1 MSKDIKL
8 EQIETYTSKYENDV
22 FAKAMRHA
30 LNKNSITTIANV
42 QEASSK
48 TQCQFSIDI
57 KTMSAVSQEASGR
70 CWLFAG
76 LNVLREEV
84 AKKCK
89 IKEFELSQNYV
100 AFYDK
105 LEKINYTMESCI
117 KLKDQPIDDRTL
129 TWVLQTGVQ
138 DGGQWDMIVSL
149 IKKYG
154 VVPKT
159 VMPETYQ
166 SSHTRDMNGII
177 NKKIRQFNSK
187 IRSLDDDGIAKLKDK
202 TLEEL
207 YTFLCTC
214 FGIPPKQFDFEYV
227 DEDGKYHIVKDLTPH
242 QFYDEYVG
250 IDLDDYVSITNAP
263 TKDKPFNHTFTVNY
277 IGNVVGGNPVR
288 YLNLDLP
295 DFKVAVLKQLKDYQ
309 VVWFGSDCGKD
320 GDREGGTW
328 DNNAYDYETA
338 FGFDLGMTKE
348 EMLDNRQAA
357 MNHAMV
363 ITGVNLDGEQPTKWK
378 IENSWGPD
386 KANKGYYVMSD
397 SWFDLYVFQAVV
409 NKKYLTKEQLEALES
424 DPIELNPWDPMG
436 TLA

>member
-8 EQIETYTSKYENDV
+8 EQIEAYTSKYENDV

-187 IRSLDDDGIAKLKDK
+187 IRSLDNDGIAKLKDK

-320 GDREGGTW
+320 GDREGGPW

>member
-8 EQIETYTSKYENDV
+8 EQIEAYTSKYENDV

-187 IRSLDDDGIAKLKDK
+187 IRSLDVDGIAKLKDK

-277 IGNVVGGNPVR
+277 IGNVVGGNPIR

-295 DFKVAVLKQLKDYQ
+295 DFKAAVLKQLKDYQ